1 MHAWQGCHRNAA
13 VLSAARPSGGAQCLC
28 RHCWCERASST
39 LTPEALRFG
48 WVLLGNWFVN
58 NRNLLLT
65 VLEAGSPREDPSVVE
80 S

>member
-1 MHAWQGCHRNAA
+1 MLGRAA
-13 VLSAARPSGGAQCLC
+13 TETLLCCLQRVLRGAHSVCVVTAGVKGLPPPSP
-28 RHCWCERASST
+28 R
-39 LTPEALRFG
+39 EALRFG